1 MSSPAQEGWHNP
13 FLLKSAIAFRAG
25 IILSF
30 LSLKLLIRLLHFC
43 KECTEVDEASPY
55 VHGEMLC
62 SYGAAA
68 HVFWV
73 VDKGLVNQTGA
84 IKLSIQTFSQQK
96 TEDRKKKKEMGFII
110 LALSLLSVIWWWAVP
125 DFAGWEQNHSNAETE

>member
-1 MSSPAQEGWHNP
+1 M
-13 FLLKSAIAFRAG
+13 LLKSAIAFRAG

-96 TEDRKKKKEMGFII
+96 TEDKKKKKKWD
-110 LALSLLSVIWWWAVP
+110 L
-125 DFAGWEQNHSNAETE
+125 